1 MFINRIIRWFSAW
14 PDLLKFMV
22 LIAITIYATYYSPAP
37 VAMAWYAVMAVA
49 YYFSTNEALWLALF
63 LATADGFASYF
74 GMYEVTLT
82 VLPGLP
88 AVEISQIYILLT
100 VIKAAGKKVKPALFY
115 GKYLQILLI
124 YLIFNVIWGQLMG
137 LSGGLNVYFRVI
149 KGIIPMML
157 FYSVPRL
164 FVSREMYERFFRLVF
179 IMVLVSF
186 AAQLFTLLTGVSPM
200 EAGGIVPQEIE
211 DDSDDFRVFYG
222 PASALT
228 GLFGALYY
236 LSVGRSSPRDRVIPV
251 MVVFAAYA
259 MAFLSA
265 TRGWIISFTFII
277 VTTLLFSGTLRT
289 RRGFYIAVAVV
300 PLSLWF
306 LSLPVI
312 REQINFARERLEAI
326 ESISEGD
333 ITARGTL
340 MRLDYRSQR
349 TLAGWSENPLFGW
362 GPSDKGYDYDDGHVG
377 NQSLLATSGVVG
389 FVLLNVFL
397 GWFIYMILSLYFQT
411 SRRVRERGTLLVFVF
426 FLVGWFIIHSTSG
439 QQFNYSG
446 FPANIIAQAVFFS
459 FGAMQYHRIKAI
471 IIHGKKVRKG
481 SPS

>member
-1 MFINRIIRWFSAW
+1 MFINRIIRWINGW
-14 PDLLKFMV
+14 PDLLKFLV
-22 LIAITIYATYYSPAP
+22 LIAITVYATYYAPAP
-37 VAMAWYAVMAVA
+37 VAVAWYAVMAGA
-49 YYFSTNEALWLALF
+49 YFFSTNEALWLALF

-88 AVEISQIYILLT
+88 AVEISQIYIILT
-100 VIKAAGKKVKPALFY
+100 VIKAAAKKMRPVLFY
-115 GKYLQILLI
+115 NKYLQILLI
-124 YLIFNVIWGQLMG
+124 FMIFNVVWGQLMG
-137 LSGGLNVYFRVI
+137 LSGGLNVYFRVV

-164 FVSREMYERFFRLVF
+164 FVSRDMYEKFFRLVF
-179 IMVLVSF
+179 IIVLASF
-186 AAQLFTLLTGVSPM
+186 AAQLFTLLTGLSPM
-200 EAGGIVPQEIE
+200 EAGGIVPQEVE
-211 DDSDDFRVFYG
+211 EESNDFRVFYG

-236 LSVGRSSPRDRVIPV
+236 LSTGRNSPRDRIIPV

-259 MAFLSA
+259 MALLSA

-277 VTTLLFSGTLRT
+277 VLTLLFSGTLRT
-289 RRGFYIAVAVV
+289 RRGIYIVVAIV

-312 REQINFARERLEAI
+312 SDQIGFARERLEKI
-326 ESISEGD
+326 EAISEGD
-333 ITARGTL
+333 ITAGGTL

-349 TLAGWSENPLFGW
+349 TLGGWSENPLFGW

-389 FVLLNVFL
+389 FVLLNGFII
-397 GWFIYMILSLYFQT
+397 WFIYMIMSLYSRT

-426 FLVGWFIIHSTSG
+426 FLAGWFIIHSTSG

-446 FPANIIAQAVFFS
+446 SPANIITQSVFFS
-459 FGAMQYHRIKAI
+459 FGAMQYQRIKAI

-481 SPS
+481 SPA